1 MEKTEFNV
9 SSALSLSS
17 APCSSLAPSRRHFLR
32 GSLALGVTPLLPQAL
47 AEVVPGA
54 RPAVLEEFRYEEV
67 QVTDPVAVAQRANV
81 TEVLLGLNE
90 DSLLKPF
97 REMAGV
103 AAPGQ
108 SLGGWYEYNPRY
120 NFHHDDIGLA
130 PGASFGQWVSAL
142 ARLSAAS
149 RFGQTGPGTT
159 PDMGAGPQLAAKA
172 LRLNQLL
179 AANITPAYFKLTRFP
194 GYSFD
199 KLVCGLMDAFECA
212 GDRSAWS
219 TLDKVAAAAVP
230 ALPGR
235 AVDREVQ
242 WAPGKDLSWMWD
254 ETYTLSE
261 NLYIVSS
268 RGADPAYRRMAR
280 AYLDDD
286 TYFLPLA
293 QGGNALADKH
303 AYSYVNA
310 LCSAMQA
317 YLVDGSAIHL
327 QAAKNGFDML
337 EEQSFATGGWG
348 PDEVLRKPGYD
359 EVAKSLTASHNSFET
374 PCGSYAHMKLTRY
387 LLRATRD
394 GRYGDSMER
403 VMCNTVRG
411 VLPLQADGHSFYYA
425 DYNWVGKR
433 VYSLHRWP
441 CCSGTLPQVVA
452 DYGINTYLREPGGIW
467 VNLYQ
472 ASQLHWQTASGA
484 VALEQSGSYLDDG
497 KVRLRITASRPAV
510 FALHLRVPAWAET
523 SYTLRVNGKAA
534 SAPVQSGFV
543 RLERK
548 WRTGDLVEAE
558 FAPTLRLEALPPN
571 GGPGHPGTVALL
583 RGPLVLFALREAGE
597 SGLELKLERE
607 ALLTAERTG
616 PSEWT
621 AKSQSG
627 TRRFVPFTAVGESL
641 YSTYVTAV

>member
-1 MEKTEFNV
+1 MENTE
-9 SSALSLSS
+9 LSF
-17 APCSSLAPSRRHFLR
+17 AAPSRRQFLR
-32 GSLALGVTPLLPQAL
+32 GSLALGAAPLLPQAL

-90 DSLLKPF
+90 DGLLKPF
-97 REMAGV
+97 REMAGA

-108 SLGGWYEYNPRY
+108 SLGGWYEYNPGY

-130 PGASFGQWVSAL
+130 PGANFGQWVSAL

-149 RFGQTGPGTT
+149 RFGAADGT
-159 PDMGAGPQLAAKA
+159 PELAAKA

-179 AANITPAYFKLTRFP
+179 AADITPAYFRLTRFP

-199 KLVCGLMDAFECA
+199 KLVCGLMDAHEYVA
-212 GDRSAWS
+212 DRNAWA
-219 TLDKVAAAAVP
+219 TLDRVAAAAAP
-230 ALPGR
+230 ALPGH

-254 ETYTLSE
+254 ETYTLPE
-261 NLYIVSS
+261 NLYLASS

-293 QGGNALADKH
+293 KGADVLADKH

-317 YLVDGSAIHL
+317 YFVDGSAVHL
-327 QAAKNGFDML
+327 QAAKNGFDRL

-403 VMCNTVRG
+403 VMLNTVRG

-433 VYSLHRWP
+433 IYSLHRWP

-452 DYGINTYLREPGGIW
+452 DYGINTYFREHGGVW

-472 ASQLHWQTASGA
+472 ASELHWQTPSGL
-484 VALEQSGSYLDDG
+484 VVLEQSGSYLDDG
-497 KVRLRITASRPAV
+497 KVRLRITAARPAV
-510 FALHLRVPAWAET
+510 FALHLRVPAWAQT
-523 SYTLRVNGKAA
+523 AYTLRLNGK
-534 SAPVQSGFV
+534 PVQAPLESGFA
-543 RLERK
+543 RLERT
-548 WRTGDLVEAE
+548 WRTGDSVDAE
-558 FAPTLRLEALPPN
+558 FPPALRLETLPAN

-583 RGPLVLFALREAGE
+583 RGPLVLFALRDAAE

-607 ALLTAERTG
+607 ALLGAERTG

-621 AKSQSG
+621 VKSQG
-627 TRRFVPFTAVGESL
+627 GARRFVPFTAVGESL